1 MKKYNT
7 NDYKG
12 PVYVEYFLDE
22 YSDVNV
28 VNEHGE
34 ILLMKNV
41 FFDHLN
47 GFFNDIKRE
56 YNVVEVNDL
65 NAFEIPED
73 AYMLSGWYDPEN
85 PENEI

>member
-1 MKKYNT
+1 MKRIYAMKKYNT

-34 ILLMKNV
+34 YV
-41 FFDHLN
+41 
-47 GFFNDIKRE
+47 
-56 YNVVEVNDL
+56 
-65 NAFEIPED
+65 AQ
-73 AYMLSGWYDPEN
+73 
-85 PENEI
+85 